1 MFQDKLLYVGLV
13 FAKLPEGAGSTQ
25 QRLALQFFM
34 LLLFQLMPFCF
45 MSFFV
50 ADRRFYQ
57 ADVAAGLYAP
67 SAYYVA
73 AVTASKSPIKH
84 YHEYK
89 TA

>member
-1 MFQDKLLYVGLV
+1 
-13 FAKLPEGAGSTQ
+13 
-25 QRLALQFFM
+25 M

-67 SAYYVA
+67 SAYYLA
-73 AVTASKSPIKH
+73 AVTASKHLLSH
-84 YHEYK
+84 FVL
-89 TA
+89 AADSWRFS

>member
-1 MFQDKLLYVGLV
+1 
-13 FAKLPEGAGSTQ
+13 
-25 QRLALQFFM
+25 
-34 LLLFQLMPFCF
+34 

-84 YHEYK
+84 
-89 TA
+89 